1 MTATTLVASGLTSLA
16 MASVYTYVGVRLTRR
31 DVAAEARHAV
41 YMFGLWWFGL
51 AGLTGL
57 ASLRTLLAAA
67 GIVPLGPFVVLTYV
81 NLFLLTIALLGLVYY
96 LVYLFSGRADTMTP
110 ITAFYLVFF
119 FLLAAIVSSANP
131 VGVDVTGWDATL
143 AYEAPPTGSLMQ
155 AVLLLFLGPPLVG
168 ALAYMSQL
176 FRVEDRTQRY
186 RIGLVSASI
195 VLWFGSAYGVS
206 LIGIGDALWWT
217 IGSKLIGLS
226 AALTILAAYL
236 PPGWI
241 RQRLGVEP
249 LGDAARSGLRPESAP
264 SEA

>member
-1 MTATTLVASGLTSLA
+1 MTATTLVASGLISLA
-16 MASVYTYVGVRLTRR
+16 MASVYAYVGVRLTQRE
-31 DVAAEARHAV
+31 VAVEARHAV
-41 YMFGLWWFGL
+41 YMFGLWWFAL

-57 ASLRTLLAAA
+57 TTARTLLAAA
-67 GIVPLGPFVVLTYV
+67 GIVHLGLFVVVTYV
-81 NLFLLTIALLGLVYY
+81 NLFLLAIALLGLVYY
-96 LVYLFSGRADTMTP
+96 LVYLFSGRHDTLAP
-110 ITAFYLVFF
+110 VTACYLVFF
-119 FLLAAIVSSANP
+119 FLLAATVSSATP
-131 VGVDVTGWDATL
+131 VGVDVTGWDASLTF
-143 AYEAPPTGSLMQ
+143 EAPPTGTVIQ

-206 LIGIGDALWWT
+206 LLGAGDALWWT
-217 IGSKLIGLS
+217 IGSKLIGLG

-241 RQRLGVEP
+241 RERLGVEP
-249 LGDAARSGLRPESAP
+249 LGHAARSGLRPDRSAP
-264 SEA
+264 G